1 MTETATCQNCG
12 ASIDRAD
19 NFCPECGLR
28 AAHQLDAI
36 SGISASTSTPREGK
50 SLFIQGFPWIFGIV
64 QVIFLGWLLLS
75 KNYADKSC
83 SYGEDCARISSG
95 ALFIIVALWVI
106 VDAILVAVYL
116 HRKKTRSSANTAN
129 PRWIVN
135 RYFSAI
141 KAHDHTRAW
150 QLGGKNL
157 MGDSYDS
164 YADAL
169 SKVSDLTVTIYS
181 IDGDEVTLRYDA
193 RLTDGAHQKFAGTY
207 VVRDGA
213 IVEARPATE

>member
-1 MTETATCQNCG
+1 
-12 ASIDRAD
+12 
-19 NFCPECGLR
+19 
-28 AAHQLDAI
+28 
-36 SGISASTSTPREGK
+36 
-50 SLFIQGFPWIFGIV
+50 
-64 QVIFLGWLLLS
+64 
-75 KNYADKSC
+75 
-83 SYGEDCARISSG
+83 
-95 ALFIIVALWVI
+95 
-106 VDAILVAVYL
+106 
-116 HRKKTRSSANTAN
+116 
-129 PRWIVN
+129 
-135 RYFSAI
+135 
-141 KAHDHTRAW
+141 
-150 QLGGKNL
+150 